1 MDAAN
6 LNLFEVEEEDDGGS
20 SGGVIWCPH
29 AILDDD
35 GKLCWSGRRYATG
48 CCSQTITVFQRQAML
63 TSRSPTVRAR
73 MGRAIFQGFLLG
85 TMFYQLGKSQ
95 GSADNR
101 FGALFI
107 SLTAIVMGSVST
119 IPELYSQRRVF
130 YQEKRAGYFRPI
142 VWQLSLVLTELPLC
156 AIEMTCY
163 STLFYG
169 LVSPLPLFFTFFTP
183 SI

>member
-73 MGRAIFQGFLLG
+73 MGTCHFPRIPSRHHVLSAWKKSGFGRQSLWRA
-85 TMFYQLGKSQ
+85 
-95 GSADNR
+95 
-101 FGALFI
+101 
-107 SLTAIVMGSVST
+107 VH
-119 IPELYSQRRVF
+119 
-130 YQEKRAGYFRPI
+130 
-142 VWQLSLVLTELPLC
+142 
-156 AIEMTCY
+156 
-163 STLFYG
+163 
-169 LVSPLPLFFTFFTP
+169 
-183 SI
+183 